1 VILRVGLAVYAACV
15 DFMLHA
21 ASLLGITYRDS
32 NALLLFV
39 LWPALTVGLAAL
51 VVGQGVALR
60 RLQKR

>member
-1 VILRVGLAVYAACV
+1 
-15 DFMLHA
+15 MLHA